1 MIGRKLAVRVPATFL
16 FLLAVFV
23 AGCGPREKTP
33 VDFESPDLTFTIDAE
48 GLDIPGVAYFAH
60 RECPEGTEN
69 PLVGK
74 WTEGIWTR
82 DFPPSVGSGTDI
94 TFLEDGTVEYVSWNK
109 ILVKCDY
116 DDEGNTLTFTP
127 IVCKKQKYAVPDSD
141 PVRYAYR
148 YFPTEAEQMD
158 EIAEGVTWQA
168 YTQTRSQ
175 TSRQYG
181 RGQ

>member
-1 MIGRKLAVRVPATFL
+1 MIGRKLAVSAPATFL

-94 TFLEDGTVEYVSWNK
+94 TFLEDGTVEYLSWNK
-109 ILVKCDY
+109 IFVKCDY
-116 DDEGNTLTFTP
+116 DDEGNPVDLYYKTE
-127 IVCKKQKYAVPDSD
+127 VVEEKKGIWRWTGKK
-141 PVRYAYR
+141 RG
-148 YFPTEAEQMD
+148 
-158 EIAEGVTWQA
+158 EIAFA
-168 YTQTRSQ
+168 N
-175 TSRQYG
+175 
-181 RGQ
+181 